1 MTVTEPGPATSPA
14 TTGPTDDAHS
24 VPSQPS
30 GATAQG
36 KALKSFPKPSQ
47 LSVPEGAEGWEEL
60 YPYNLSFR
68 NGSGAEDDKFWFC
81 DSQHWP
87 TVYKPFETIGGEFA
101 VKCLGQYNTRHLL
114 IPPANGIEFKIH
126 LGYLYMSPV
135 PVPPEQIAGRVPE
148 FERRAG
154 HYFQNWDTLLEAWKV
169 KVRGTID
176 EMETLRFE
184 PLPDMVP
191 FEDIVSGK
199 AKDGSE
205 VLMEN
210 YDRLIQLCYQN
221 WQYHF
226 EFLNLGYLA
235 YLDFF
240 GFCKQ
245 IFPGIPD
252 LAIATMVQG
261 VDMELFRPDDELK
274 KLAVL
279 AVSSGLQ
286 DAFADTDDVEGTLRR
301 IGERPGGH
309 VWLDQYEGAKDPWFN
324 FTVGNGFYGHDKYWL
339 EHQDIP
345 LGYIKDYI
353 RRLEDGHS
361 IMRPVEE
368 LVVEKERIVAEYRE
382 LLDGDKLALFDGKR
396 GLAATA
402 YPYVENHNFYIEH
415 WTMGVF
421 WRKVRELGRVFVDA
435 GFWADENDMLYLTR
449 GEVREALFDLVT
461 GWAVGADATGPH
473 YWPAEIER
481 RRGIIDALSTQRPQ
495 PALNT
500 PPAEITE
507 PFTMMLYGITT
518 EQVQQWLA
526 GDDDREEGVITG
538 MAASPGLVEGIARV
552 ITGADQL
559 NEVQEGDILVATI
572 TAPSWGP
579 IFGKIKATVTDIG
592 GMMSHAAIVCR
603 EYGLP
608 AVTGTGRAST
618 TIRTGQRIRVDGST
632 GRVEILD

>member
-1 MTVTEPGPATSPA
+1 MSMTTEQTM
-14 TTGPTDDAHS
+14 
-24 VPSQPS
+24 
-30 GATAQG
+30 
-36 KALKSFPKPSQ
+36 KSFPKPSE
-47 LSVPEGAEGWEEL
+47 LTVPEGAEGWEQL
-60 YPYNLSFR
+60 YPYNLVFD
-68 NGSGAEDDKFWFC
+68 NAPGGDDKFWFC

-87 TVYKPFETIGGEFA
+87 TVFKPFETIGGEFA

-135 PVPPEQIAGRVPE
+135 GVPEDEIAARVPE

-154 HYFQNWDTLLEAWKV
+154 HYFQNWDDLLEKWHV
-169 KVRGTID
+169 KVRGTIA
-176 EMETLRFE
+176 EMEQLEFK
-184 PLPDMVP
+184 PLPAAVP
-191 FEDIVSGK
+191 FEDIESGK
-199 AKDGSE
+199 AMDGSE
-205 VLMEN
+205 KLMESF
-210 YDRLIQLCYQN
+210 DRLIALLYRN

-240 GFCKQ
+240 GFCKEA
-245 IFPGIPD
+245 FPGIPD
-252 LAIATMVQG
+252 QAIAKMVQG

-274 KLAVL
+274 KLAAK
-279 AVSSGLQ
+279 AVEMGLQ
-286 DAFADTDDVEGTLRR
+286 GAFANTDDVEGTLKAVRAA
-301 IGERPGGH
+301 GGDSW
-309 VWLDQYEGAKDPWFN
+309 VQDYEAAQDPWFN

-339 EHQDIP
+339 EHQEIP

-353 RRLEDGHS
+353 RRLEDGQE
-361 IMRPVEE
+361 IMRPVAA
-368 LVVEKERIVAEYRE
+368 LTAEKERIVAEYRE
-382 LLDGDKLALFDGKR
+382 LLDDEAQAAFDAKL

-421 WRKVRELGRVFVDA
+421 WRKVRELAAVFTEA
-435 GFWADENDMLYLTR
+435 GFWDDPADMLYLNR
-449 GEVREALFDLVT
+449 GEVRDAIFDLVT

-481 RRGIIDALSTQRPQ
+481 RRVIIDALDSQRPQ

-500 PPAEITE
+500 PPAQITE

-526 GDDDREEGVITG
+526 GDDGSDDGAITG
-538 MAASPGLVEGIARV
+538 MAASPGVVEGRARV
-552 ITGADQL
+552 ITHADQL
-559 NEVQEGDILVATI
+559 GDVQEGEILVATI

-579 IFGKIKATVTDIG
+579 IFGRIKATVTDIG

-608 AVTGTGRAST
+608 AVTGTGSAST
-618 TIRTGQRIRVDGST
+618 TITTGQLLRVDGST
-632 GRVEILD
+632 GRVEILEG